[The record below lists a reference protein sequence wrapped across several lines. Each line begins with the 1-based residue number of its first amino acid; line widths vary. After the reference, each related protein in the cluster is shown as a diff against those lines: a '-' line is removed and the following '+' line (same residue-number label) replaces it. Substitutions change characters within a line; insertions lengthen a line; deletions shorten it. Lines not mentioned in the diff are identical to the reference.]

1 MFACYMNL
9 VRITPDGISL
19 MSQIGKSIDTY
30 EDFCYML
37 DSIVKYY
44 NLTIDHSEVDIKCN
58 GVIIYTNDTALSIFV
73 EPNYS
78 FIWMDNVSLEEI
90 KQTIDRIIC
99 MRIVHKCAKCGQ
111 VEIVHCKDL
120 KEMARHSDYN
130 DLPDGWM
137 RVYGGK
143 LCPSCAEEYRKILD
157 KFLKNDSENS

>member
-9 VRITPDGISL
+9 ARTTPDGISL
-19 MSQIGKSIDTY
+19 VSQVGKSIDTY

-44 NLTIDHSEVDIKCN
+44 NLTIDHSEVDTKRN
-58 GVIIYTNDTALSIFV
+58 DVIIYTNNTALNIFV

-78 FIWMDNVSLEEI
+78 FVWMDNVSLEEM

-99 MRIVHKCAKCGQ
+99 MCITHKCVRCGQ
-111 VEIVHCKDL
+111 IEIVRCKDL
-120 KEMARHSDYN
+120 KEMACHSDYN

-143 LCPSCAEEYRKILD
+143 LCPSCAKEYRKILD
-157 KFLKNDSENS
+157 KFLKNDSKNS